1 MDAPVA
7 AQAKE
12 DTPPV
17 NGAMKQHIDDDAP
30 ANGAAKPRKRVTFVL
45 PSRSAGSSRCVVIP
59 TAALRAPEED
69 AAAEKQRKLL
79 EWRETFQREAARKQA
94 EYQQEA
100 WEREVARE
108 ERAVA

>member
-1 MDAPVA
+1 MA

-69 AAAEKQRKLL
+69 AAAEKHNRADYTALTTWGGVPQRG
-79 EWRETFQREAARKQA
+79 RGHVPADSAGQ
-94 EYQQEA
+94 Y
-100 WEREVARE
+100 
-108 ERAVA
+108 